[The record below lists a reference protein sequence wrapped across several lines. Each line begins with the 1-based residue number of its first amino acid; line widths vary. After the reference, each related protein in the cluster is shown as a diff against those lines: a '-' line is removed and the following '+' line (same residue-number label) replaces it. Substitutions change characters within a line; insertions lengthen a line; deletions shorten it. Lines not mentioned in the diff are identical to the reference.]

1 MFAYFKVIMQ
11 SDDVLV
17 SLGYAL
23 EHGNFVAD
31 LCVGRQ
37 GVISAIVVDERD

>member
-1 MFAYFKVIMQ
+1 MQ

-23 EHGNFVAD
+23 EHGDFVAD
-31 LCVGRQ
+31 LWGARQ
-37 GVISAIVVDERD
+37 GVISAIVIDEID

>member
-23 EHGNFVAD
+23 EHGDFVAD
-31 LCVGRQ
+31 LCVWEGRC
-37 GVISAIVVDERD
+37 DKRHRR